1 MLRVLDRHAQSTVSC
16 QDVFWIKVVSLN
28 QEPRPLRM
36 DRALD
41 LDVRFLPPALT
52 DSLTA
57 RRLR

>member
-1 MLRVLDRHAQSTVSC
+1 MLRVLERHVQSTVSC
-16 QDVFWIKVVSLN
+16 QDVFWFKVVSLS

-41 LDVRFLPPALT
+41 LGLWFLPPAFT